1 MEDIETDN
9 HRTLYE
15 EIYKWKHG
23 RYPSRLHMWM
33 LRFRRSILDNFIE
46 ILLTVDLICLL
57 ILLILRILE

>member
-23 RYPSRLHMWM
+23 KYPSRLHMWK
-33 LRFRRSILDNFIE
+33 LRFCQFVSFNLIE

-57 ILLILRILE
+57 ILLIRTILK